1 MNAFGI
7 GFAVF
12 GVIVAIII
20 CAVVVV
26 WLTCFCVKM
35 LTRTFSTTLDSFSTV
50 QKEDI
55 KLKYEAKRE
64 RMLKARELKSKHQ
77 AEEQEKKLNSKQK
90 VHEYKM
96 TCLDKKLAEQEDKA
110 RVKYDIE
117 PTAEEREFIEK
128 IRAEKE
134 NKREAKIKEHEE
146 KAVKAPSIK
155 EKKEKKN
162 ENRVIENPTIENMEG
177 DIENHDR
184 VDKDEE

>member
-55 KLKYEAKRE
+55 RLKYDAKRE

-96 TCLDKKLAEQEDKA
+96 TC
-110 RVKYDIE
+110 
-117 PTAEEREFIEK
+117 
-128 IRAEKE
+128 
-134 NKREAKIKEHEE
+134 
-146 KAVKAPSIK
+146 
-155 EKKEKKN
+155 
-162 ENRVIENPTIENMEG
+162 
-177 DIENHDR
+177 
-184 VDKDEE
+184 